1 MKVLENAAKAFEF
14 LGDEQ
19 RITRWRK
26 IVRKLRENKG
36 AVFGLA
42 MVLGVILSAIF
53 APVLSPH
60 DPILQDVEKRLLPPV
75 GQTGADLHY
84 LLGTDHLGR
93 DIVSRLIYRGP
104 DFYLDQC
111 FRCFLFGDSRD
122 AHRSLLRVFW
132 REDRQC
138 LHAFGRYSVG
148 FPLHPSG
155 YRHHRRPGPNLQNII
170 IVMGI
175 TGWVIYARVVRAE
188 VLSLREKEF
197 ITSVKALGGSNG
209 RILFNH
215 LLPNVIPP
223 IIVIITLEM
232 ARMII
237 MEAAL
242 SFLGLGIQPPTPT
255 WEEMLADG
263 RVYLVTSWWLATF
276 PGVVIMLVVLG
287 INLLG
292 NWLRRCP
299 VPQADAIV
307 KRPRRDCK

>member
-1 MKVLENAAKAFEF
+1 MSVLENAAKTFD
-14 LGDEQ
+14 LSGDER

-26 IVRKLRENKG
+26 ILRKLLENKG
-36 AVFGLA
+36 AVFGLI
-42 MVLGVILSAIF
+42 MVLGVIISAIF

-60 DPILQDVEKRLLPPV
+60 DPIFQDVEKRLFPPI
-75 GQTGADLHY
+75 GQTGADPHY

-93 DIVSRLIYRGP
+93 DIVSRLIYGARISLVVSISAVAFSAVLGTVIGLFSG
-104 DFYLDQC
+104 FY
-111 FRCFLFGDSRD
+111 GGKVDSIFMRLAD
-122 AHRSLLRVFW
+122 VQLAFPFILLAIAIIAV
-132 REDRQC
+132 
-138 LHAFGRYSVG
+138 L
-148 FPLHPSG
+148 
-155 YRHHRRPGPNLQNII
+155 GPNLQNII

-197 ITSVKALGGSNG
+197 ITSVRALGGSNG
-209 RILFNH
+209 RIIFNH

-255 WEEMLADG
+255 WGGMLADG

-276 PGVVIMLVVLG
+276 PGLVIMLVVLG

-292 NWLRRCP
+292 NWLR
-299 VPQADAIV
+299 DILD
-307 KRPRRDCK
+307 PRLTQL

>member
-1 MKVLENAAKAFEF
+1 MSVLENAAKTFDL
-14 LGDEQ
+14 LGDER

-26 IVRKLRENKG
+26 LLRKLLENKG
-36 AVFGLA
+36 AVFGLI
-42 MVLGVILSAIF
+42 MVLGVIISAIF

-60 DPILQDVEKRLLPPV
+60 DPILQDVEKRLLPPI
-75 GQTGADLHY
+75 GQTGADPHY

-93 DIVSRLIYRGP
+93 DIVSRLIYGARISLVVSISAVAFSAVLGTFIGLFSG
-104 DFYLDQC
+104 FYGGKVDDIFMRLADVQLA
-111 FRCFLFGDSRD
+111 FPFI
-122 AHRSLLRVFW
+122 LLAIAIIAV
-132 REDRQC
+132 
-138 LHAFGRYSVG
+138 L
-148 FPLHPSG
+148 
-155 YRHHRRPGPNLQNII
+155 GPNLQNII

-209 RILFNH
+209 RIIFNH

-255 WEEMLADG
+255 WGGMLADG

-276 PGVVIMLVVLG
+276 PGLVIMLVVLG

-292 NWLRRCP
+292 NWLR
-299 VPQADAIV
+299 DMLD
-307 KRPRRDCK
+307 PRLTQL